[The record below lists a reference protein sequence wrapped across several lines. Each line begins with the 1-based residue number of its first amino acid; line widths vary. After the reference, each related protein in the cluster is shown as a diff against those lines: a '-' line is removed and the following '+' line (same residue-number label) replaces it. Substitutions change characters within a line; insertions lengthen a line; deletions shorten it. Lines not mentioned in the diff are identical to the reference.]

1 MKAGAQMSN
10 AEKWMLKAEEYK
22 QKAADLAVQLIEV
35 TKERNELQDTL
46 DHIADLAGPDR
57 VMDSER
63 LERVT
68 RMCEML
74 MNRMGFAPSE
84 IPRETQ
90 GEEDDEPAT
99 NNGEDDDGEEGEEES
114 EEEEAARSV

>member
-22 QKAADLAVQLIEV
+22 QKAADLAMELIQV
-35 TKERNELQDTL
+35 TKERDELQDTL

-57 VMDSER
+57 VMDSENLSR
-63 LERVT
+63 NT
-68 RMCEML
+68 RMLEML
-74 MNRMGFAPSE
+74 MSRAGFAPSE
-84 IPRETQ
+84 IPRQAQ

-99 NNGEDDDGEEGEEES
+99 NNGEDDVGDVCDVE
-114 EEEEAARSV
+114 RVY